1 MRFTSMFRYGLRA
14 MAVLADNYGKGPV
27 SAKQISSRE
36 NLSPSFTEQLLAHL
50 RKGNLVSGVRGPGGG
65 FALNRDPE
73 EILISEV
80 VEALEGP
87 FFVSSCLGVD
97 DGANIEQCEKYEN
110 CCVLPMLRLLEK
122 GIREV
127 FDSYR
132 LSDLKDLSC
141 GKDITGRRP
150 SEQE

>member
-27 SAKQISSRE
+27 SAKQISSLE

-50 RKGNLVSGVRGPGGG
+50 RRGKLVSGVRGPGGG

-73 EILISEV
+73 EILLSEV

-87 FFVSSCLGVD
+87 FFVSTCLGAD
-97 DGANIEQCEKYEN
+97 DSAGIEQCEKYET

-141 GKDITGRRP
+141 GKNISGGKHRG
-150 SEQE
+150 SE